1 MLRLVI
7 NAPQVK
13 SAVYQHPASI
23 VNLPL
28 SCYNQGMDIINEI
41 ENTFQKTFGSAP
53 VHIVRAPGR
62 VNLLGEHVDY
72 NDGFV
77 LPAAIDRA
85 TYIAYSPSDS
95 HLSSILAV
103 DMNDQASFSLETI
116 RARTQ
121 EGGLLL
127 PEWALYSGGVLW
139 ALGEEGLETGGMKA
153 VFASNVP
160 RGSGLSS
167 SASVEMAFLLAW
179 QTLGGWTLP
188 PMKRALLGQK
198 AENRY
203 VGVNC
208 GIMDQFAS
216 ACGVENNLLLLD
228 CRSLEWKTIPLPE
241 DVSIVIADTTVRRK
255 LTSGEYNKRRFACE
269 EAVRLLKQDLPE
281 INSLRDV
288 SVEDFNRFAGKLPKE
303 VYKRARHVVEELER
317 SRQAEPLL
325 EAGNVYQFGELM
337 NQCHVSLRDFY
348 EVSCP
353 ELDVMVNV
361 AQALE
366 GCYGARLTGAGFGG
380 CTVNLVARESADLFA
395 KALARGYQSQTRLR
409 PEIYITR
416 ASNGAEVLK

>member
-1 MLRLVI
+1 M
-7 NAPQVK
+7 K
-13 SAVYQHPASI
+13 SAVYQHRSGI
-23 VNLPL
+23 VNLPV
-28 SCYNQGMDIINEI
+28 SCYNQHMEMIHQIKK
-41 ENTFQKTFGSAP
+41 TFLDTFGSP
-53 VHIVRAPGR
+53 PDHIIRAPGR

-85 TYIAYSPSDS
+85 TYIAFSAGGSPLTS
-95 HLSSILAV
+95 LLAV
-103 DMNDQASFSLETI
+103 DMNDQAFFSLESART
-116 RARTQ
+116 RTQ
-121 EGGLLL
+121 EGGPPL
-127 PEWALYSGGVLW
+127 PEWALYPAGVLW
-139 ALGEEGLETGGMKA
+139 ALGEQGLDTSGMNA
-153 VFASNVP
+153 VYASNVP

-179 QTLGGWTLP
+179 QTLGDWTLP
-188 PMKRALLGQK
+188 PMQRALLGQK
-198 AENRY
+198 AENQY

-216 ACGVENNLLLLD
+216 ACGVENKLLLLD

-281 INSLRDV
+281 IKSLRDV
-288 SVEDFNRFAGKLPKE
+288 SVEEFNRSADKLPEE
-303 VYKRARHVVEELER
+303 VYKRARHVVEEIER
-317 SRQAEPLL
+317 SRQAESLL
-325 EAGNVYQFGELM
+325 EAGDVRRFGELM
-337 NQCHVSLRDFY
+337 NQCHVSLRDLY

-353 ELDVMVNV
+353 ELDVMVDV
-361 AQALE
+361 AQSLE

-380 CTVNLVARESADLFA
+380 CTVNLVASESANTFA
-395 KALARGYQSQTRLR
+395 KALAIGYKAQTKLQ